1 MLNLRVDLHAIDAT
15 PARRRGGVDS
25 SPLDGAHPTLST
37 QVEKEQYQL
46 KPMNCPFHCLV
57 FKDQLR
63 SYRDLPYRWAELGT
77 VYRYE
82 RSGTLQGL
90 MRVRGFTQDDAHIF
104 CTPDQLEDE
113 IVDVLELTQEILT
126 KFGFVDYELM
136 LSTRPY
142 IKTNAVVINMQVV

>member
-1 MLNLRVDLHAIDAT
+1 MD
-15 PARRRGGVDS
+15 
-25 SPLDGAHPTLST
+25 
-37 QVEKEQYQL
+37 VEKEQYQL

-90 MRVRGFTQDDAHIF
+90 MRVRGFTQDDAHMF

-136 LSTRPY
+136 LSTRGEGRRFR
-142 IKTNAVVINMQVV
+142 